1 MGQDGANDLSKINLL
16 NLRKCAAQEN
26 KFFLIQK
33 KQLIIQWF
41 ILIALSSWSDR
52 VNAQHLPLKL
62 MTALISCQISIRK
75 AYQEIVLSFTLSL
88 TLVKWNKHF

>member
-33 KQLIIQWF
+33 KLIIQRF
-41 ILIALSSWSDR
+41 NLIALSSWSDR